1 MTSTMLPGE
10 PEAGPWRVEAL
21 PDVAARLLP
30 AGAPAGRRWIIAVDG
45 RSGSGKTSVAT
56 RLAQQIAHAVVLHTD
71 HLAWHESL
79 FDWHDLLI
87 EEVLTPFVRG
97 EAVSLRPP
105 AWQARGREGSIDIP
119 VSTRVIILEGVGA
132 GRREL
137 CEWADQLLWVQSDA
151 EQAAHRGIERDG
163 GDADAE
169 AFWHAWMRAE
179 IPFLL
184 EQRPWCRADLLVCG
198 TPEEAHDP
206 DLQIVTAAGPSSGV
220 TPRP

>member
-21 PDVAARLLP
+21 PDVAARLVP
-30 AGAPAGRRWIIAVDG
+30 ADAPAGRRWIIAVDG
-45 RSGSGKTSVAT
+45 RSGSGMTSVAT

-79 FDWHDLLI
+79 FDWHGLLI
-87 EEVLTPFVRG
+87 EEILQPFIRG

-105 AWQARGREGSIDIP
+105 AWQARGREGSIEIP
-119 VSTRVIILEGVGA
+119 ASTRVLVMEGVGA

-137 CEWADQLLWVQSDA
+137 CEWADQLIWVQSDA
-151 EQAAHRGIERDG
+151 DQAAHRGIERDG

-169 AFWHAWMRAE
+169 AFWNAWMRAE